1 MSGKALATPTPLRAC
16 LDQRNSL
23 ADTESFDQ
31 LYRTSRDRLAVQL
44 AALTGNSAEANDV
57 VQEAFMRAWLRWEAV
72 GAYDDPEGWVRR
84 VAHNLAV
91 SRWRRA
97 KKLVLRASLPAART
111 EIPGERMAIVA
122 ALQALP
128 VAERRAIVLHH
139 VAGLSVV
146 DTARELRA
154 PEGTVKSWLSRGR
167 SRLASELDRPE
178 QQPRKQQPRKQQPR
192 REVAPPEVVVDP
204 RKDPADD

>member
-1 MSGKALATPTPLRAC
+1 
-16 LDQRNSL
+16 
-23 ADTESFDQ
+23 
-31 LYRTSRDRLAVQL
+31 
-44 AALTGNSAEANDV
+44 
-57 VQEAFMRAWLRWEAV
+57 MRAWLRWEAV

-146 DTARELRA
+146 DIARELRA

>member
-1 MSGKALATPTPLRAC
+1 
-16 LDQRNSL
+16 
-23 ADTESFDQ
+23 
-31 LYRTSRDRLAVQL
+31 
-44 AALTGNSAEANDV
+44 
-57 VQEAFMRAWLRWEAV
+57 MRAWLRWEAV

-97 KKLVLRASLPAART
+97 KKLVLRASVPTAQT
-111 EIPGERMAIVA
+111 EIPGEKMEIVA

-146 DTARELRA
+146 DIASELRA

-167 SRLASELDRPE
+167 SRLASEARPAGRTTPESTAPETGRSTSRRGRPE
-178 QQPRKQQPRKQQPR
+178 KGSSR
-192 REVAPPEVVVDP
+192 
-204 RKDPADD
+204 

>member
-1 MSGKALATPTPLRAC
+1 
-16 LDQRNSL
+16 
-23 ADTESFDQ
+23 
-31 LYRTSRDRLAVQL
+31 
-44 AALTGNSAEANDV
+44 
-57 VQEAFMRAWLRWEAV
+57 
-72 GAYDDPEGWVRR
+72 
-84 VAHNLAV
+84 
-91 SRWRRA
+91 
-97 KKLVLRASLPAART
+97 
-111 EIPGERMAIVA
+111 MAIVA

-146 DTARELRA
+146 DIASELRA

-178 QQPRKQQPRKQQPR
+178 QKPR
-192 REVAPPEVVVDP
+192 RQVAPPDVVVDP